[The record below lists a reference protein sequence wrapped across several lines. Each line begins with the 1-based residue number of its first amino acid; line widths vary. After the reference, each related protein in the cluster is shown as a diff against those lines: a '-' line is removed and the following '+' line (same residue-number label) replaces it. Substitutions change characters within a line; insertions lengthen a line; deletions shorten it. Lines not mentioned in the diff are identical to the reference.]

1 MDLGILLLIISLYL
15 NKKVHNC
22 YCMNF
27 LYRSF
32 SFLSPIKSMVSESP
46 LGKFGTTLSAEALS
60 ETLTTHK
67 SEKTSL
73 KKLLGELPPGYKG
86 LVLFLFPSAGTPGC
100 TKQACNFTSNY
111 KAFKDKG
118 YEVYGLTSSERTPA
132 WKWTEKHNLSFTT
145 LVDKEMKVVDHLDC
159 RKLGLFVHRSH
170 LVLSKEGKVLA
181 FEKGVNAGTSV
192 F

>member
-1 MDLGILLLIISLYL
+1 MDFGILLLIISLYL
-15 NKKVHNC
+15 NKKIYNC

-27 LYRSF
+27 LHRSF
-32 SFLSPIKSMVSESP
+32 SFLSPLKSMVTESP
-46 LGKFGTTLSAEALS
+46 LVGKTLSSEALS

-67 SEKTSL
+67 NEKTTL
-73 KKLLGELPPGYKG
+73 KKLLGELPPDYKG

-100 TKQACNFTSNY
+100 TKQACNFTSNH

-132 WKWTEKHNLSFTT
+132 GKWTEKHKLSFTT
-145 LVDKEMKVVDHLDC
+145 LVDKELKLVDHLDC

-170 LVLSKEGKVLA
+170 LVLSKDGKVLA
-181 FEKGVNAGTSV
+181 FEKGVNAV
-192 F
+192 